1 MKPVLFALTLL
12 LAPSLALAAEKNHGA
27 MTNMTGANTASKAS
41 MNAMKKMHQDM
52 MKPTTGDPDR
62 DFAMMMVP
70 HHEGAIEMAKIELK
84 YGNDPEMRRLA
95 KKIIAA
101 QDIEIQQMKKW
112 QGSQHKSQK

>member
-1 MKPVLFALTLL
+1 MKTALFALTLL
-12 LAPSLALAAEKNHGA
+12 LAPSLAMAAEKNHGMMA
-27 MTNMTGANTASKAS
+27 HQPGANAATTAS

-52 MKPTTGDPDR
+52 AKPMSGDADR

-112 QGSQHKSQK
+112 QGSPHKNQK